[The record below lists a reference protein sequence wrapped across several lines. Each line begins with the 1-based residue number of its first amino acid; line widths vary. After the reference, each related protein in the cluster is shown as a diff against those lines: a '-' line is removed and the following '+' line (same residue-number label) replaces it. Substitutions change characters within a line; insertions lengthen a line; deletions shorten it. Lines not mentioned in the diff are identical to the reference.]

1 MPFWSGKLASG
12 AVDMSADGNSGAGE
26 QDRSGQTCGKAA
38 GSEQAGP
45 GGCFPITICFP
56 LAGDMLG
63 GSHHSLLGLL
73 RGLDRAKYRPLVVV
87 ERAGG
92 RLAEHF
98 AGFEIAVDPCPPRQ
112 SFEVGRAF
120 GFIKSFRTFAGIRR
134 RAEFLRSHKAS
145 IIHTND
151 GRSHATWALAAKL
164 AGAKFLWHHRG
175 DPTARGLRFVAPL
188 LADRIVTVSRFSLPR
203 KHFFRAAREAQVVF
217 SPFDIDLQVDRSLQ
231 RQQIVAELG
240 LSPQTL
246 ICGYFGLFNDRKR
259 PLAFIEAISRLRQT
273 VDRPVAGLM
282 FGEAEDLEL
291 EAEMCRRIAAP
302 ELAGSVKLMGY
313 RTSGASWI
321 GGCDLLL
328 VTAVDEPLGRTLVE
342 AMLVGTP
349 VVAARS
355 GGTPEAILDGLG
367 ILVDPDDANA
377 MAQAAA
383 ALIAEPEEISE
394 MAARARVSARQRFGS
409 SRHVEAISA
418 IYDELAGI
426 TKAAP
431 SITPKPA

>member
-1 MPFWSGKLASG
+1 MPRWSDKTGRGGVNMRTGGDLGPNGHDGSGHSSGRAAELAQ
-12 AVDMSADGNSGAGE
+12 AEAGE
-26 QDRSGQTCGKAA
+26 RV
-38 GSEQAGP
+38 P
-45 GGCFPITICFP
+45 LTICFP

-73 RGLDRAKYRPLVVV
+73 RGLDRTKFRPLVVV

-98 AGFEIAVDPCPPRQ
+98 AGFEIVSDPCPPRQ

-120 GFIKSFRTFAGIRR
+120 GALKFFRTFAGIRR
-134 RAEFLRSHKAS
+134 RAKFLRSHKAA
-145 IIHTND
+145 IVHTND

-164 AGAKFLWHHRG
+164 AGARFLWHHRG

-188 LADRIVTVSRFSLPR
+188 LADLIVTVSRFSLPR
-203 KHFFRAAREAQVVF
+203 KLSFRAAREAQVVF

-231 RQQIVAELG
+231 RQQIVEELA

-259 PLAFIEAISRLRQT
+259 PLAFIEAISRLRQAI
-273 VDRPVAGLM
+273 DRPVAGLM
-282 FGEAEDLEL
+282 FGEAEDIEL
-291 EAEMCRRIAAP
+291 EAEMRRRSEAP

-313 RTSGASWI
+313 RSSGALLI

-355 GGTPEAILDGLG
+355 GGTPEAILDGIG
-367 ILVDPDDANA
+367 ILVDPDDSNA

-383 ALIAEPEEISE
+383 DLIAQPNKTSA
-394 MAARARVSARQRFGS
+394 MAARAQISARERFGS
-409 SRHVEAISA
+409 NRHVEAISA
-418 IYDELAGI
+418 IYTELAG
-426 TKAAP
+426 P
-431 SITPKPA
+431 SC